1 MTILNAWARRRAP
14 LALLAL
20 APLALACGDSS
31 GASSLAGSDSGVSSP
46 ASAAQTAATADDSSS
61 TTDDTGGTQGVSMS
75 GSSDPLKYDV
85 GTDQDFGDGTTEPPP
100 PSCKVVDDMNAG
112 GACGEQSPPD
122 SFEPDVQWTWTA
134 PDDPYSVATP
144 LVANFTD
151 DNGDGEIDLCDKP
164 DILISTMPDFGNP
177 PLPGHLYL
185 LDGETGALHFK
196 IEEEV
201 VGAST
206 PAIGDIDGD
215 GLVEIVHV
223 DAARRL
229 VAYEHDG
236 TKKWTG
242 PVVPKVNDFHGAAVA
257 LADVDNDGDVEIAI
271 AASLFTHQ
279 GALLWSVDAPLV
291 VVPATTLADLD
302 GDDDLEV
309 IIGASAYHHD
319 GSLYF
324 SQPALSNG
332 YPQVANL
339 DDDPQPEILLTNY
352 EGITVLEHDGA
363 IKFKDLRPTGDPPEG
378 LTWSRPATIHDLDG
392 DGVSEFALSSSSHY
406 AVYERDATLVW
417 TAEIED
423 PSGIAAGTAFDFL
436 GDGVAEAM
444 YADEFWMFIYDGA
457 GQSLLQVPRTSRT
470 LIEYPVV
477 ADVDND
483 GSAEIVVVSNE
494 TTGNVADGLTVQVIR
509 DKRDRWIQAR
519 RIWNQH
525 TYHVTNVRED
535 GTIPQVEPRSWEW
548 LNTFRTNAQIE
559 GGGVCKPPPPG

>member
-1 MTILNAWARRRAP
+1 MNTGVARVSVCG
-14 LALLAL
+14 LLFA
-20 APLALACGDSS
+20 AAVSCGDSS
-31 GASSLAGSDSGVSSP
+31 ASSESGLSGSESGAAPSTGASAPGPSTSSGASGSGGDLSS
-46 ASAAQTAATADDSSS
+46 
-61 TTDDTGGTQGVSMS
+61 S
-75 GSSDPLKYDV
+75 GSSGGLEPKYDV
-85 GTDQDFGDGTTEPPP
+85 GAAQDFGDDTGEPPP

-112 GACGEQSPPD
+112 GSCDEESPPD
-122 SFEPDVQWTWTA
+122 SFEPDVQWSWTSA
-134 PDDPYSVATP
+134 EDPYSVVTP

-151 DNGDGEIDLCDKP
+151 DNLDGEIDLCDRP
-164 DILISTMPDFGNP
+164 DILIVAKPEFQNP

-185 LDGETGALHFK
+185 LDGLTGELHFK
-196 IEEEV
+196 IEDEV
-201 VGAST
+201 NGAAT

-215 GLVEIVHV
+215 GLVEIVHM
-223 DAARRL
+223 DTSRRL

-236 TKKWTG
+236 AHKWTG
-242 PVVPKVNDFHGAAVA
+242 AVVPKTNDFHGAALA
-257 LADVDNDGDVEIAI
+257 LADVDNDGDVEIAA
-271 AASLFTHQ
+271 AASLFDHQ
-279 GALLWSVDAPLV
+279 GALLWQRDDLISIVS
-291 VVPATTLADLD
+291 ATTLADLD

-309 IIGASAYHHD
+309 VLGASAYHHD
-319 GSLYF
+319 GALYYAR
-324 SQPALSNG
+324 PELSGG
-332 YPQVANL
+332 YPQVADL
-339 DDDPQPEILLTNY
+339 DDDPWPEVLLTNS
-352 EGITVLEHDGA
+352 EGISVLEHDGA
-363 IKFKDLRPTGDPPEG
+363 VKYKELRPTGDPPNG
-378 LTWSRPATIHDLDG
+378 LTWARPATVHDFDG

-406 AVYERDATLVW
+406 SVYERDATLVW

-444 YADEFWMFIYDGA
+444 YADEFWMFIYGGG
-457 GQSLLQVPRTSRT
+457 GQPLLQVPRTSRT

-483 GSAEIVVVSNE
+483 GSAEIIVVSNE
-494 TTGNVADGLTVQVIR
+494 TTGNEADGLTVQVIR

-559 GGGVCKPPPPG
+559 GGGVCKPAPPG